1 MAYKTINV
9 SPNTYDQLV
18 LYKHAGMTFDAVLNE
33 MMKIVPEGEFY
44 GHILQKHRK
53 SMKKIKAGDFI
64 ESNDLD
70 EALKQC

>member
-1 MAYKTINV
+1 
-9 SPNTYDQLV
+9 
-18 LYKHAGMTFDAVLNE
+18 VLNE
-33 MMKIVPEGEFY
+33 MMKIVPEDEFY

-53 SMKKIKAGDFI
+53 RMKKIKTGDFI